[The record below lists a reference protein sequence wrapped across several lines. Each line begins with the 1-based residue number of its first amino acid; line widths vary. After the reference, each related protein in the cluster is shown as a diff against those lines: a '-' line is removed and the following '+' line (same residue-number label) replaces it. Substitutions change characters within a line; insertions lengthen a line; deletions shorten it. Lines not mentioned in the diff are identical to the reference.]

1 MRVNWLSL
9 LLVISIVL
17 QSFVAV
23 ADAEKPHQI
32 NSQHLQT
39 EHVHDD
45 DPESL
50 NKSLSDS
57 LSDSSGP
64 EHNINDCHHCGHCQG
79 SHTQWI
85 VNKKIA
91 TTAPDFMVFNQYSY
105 FNHLAKSFIEEVTR
119 PPISLI

>member
-32 NSQHLQT
+32 NPQHLQT
-39 EHVHDD
+39 EHVHDSD
-45 DPESL
+45 NLESQ
-50 NKSLSDS
+50 NKSLNEYSDT
-57 LSDSSGP
+57 
-64 EHNINDCHHCGHCQG
+64 EHNTNDCHHCGHCQG

-85 VNKKIA
+85 VNKKI
-91 TTAPDFMVFNQYSY
+91 TTSPTDFMVFNQYFY
-105 FNHLAKSFIEEVTR
+105 FNHLDKSFIEELIR
-119 PPISLI
+119 PPIRLI

>member
-9 LLVISIVL
+9 LLVVSIVL

-39 EHVHDD
+39 EHLHDVD
-45 DPESL
+45 NLEPL
-50 NKSLSDS
+50 N
-57 LSDSSGP
+57 DSSDA
-64 EHNINDCHHCGHCQG
+64 EHNTNDCHHCGHCQG

-85 VNKKIA
+85 ANKKIA
-91 TTAPDFMVFNQYSY
+91 AIPADFIVFNQYFY
-105 FNHLAKSFIEEVTR
+105 FNHLDKSFIEEPIR
-119 PPISLI
+119 PPIRLI

>member
-32 NSQHLQT
+32 NNQHLQT
-39 EHVHDD
+39 EHVHDYD
-45 DPESL
+45 DNPDSL
-50 NKSLSDS
+50 NKAISESDT
-57 LSDSSGP
+57 
-64 EHNINDCHHCGHCQG
+64 EHNTNDCHHCGHCQG

-85 VNKKIA
+85 ANKKIA
-91 TTAPDFMVFNQYSY
+91 PTAADFMVFNQYSY
-105 FNHLAKSFIEEVTR
+105 FSHLDKSFIEELIR
-119 PPISLI
+119 PPIHLI